1 MTVETEFLTFS
12 AEKLLQLMSRIDS
25 CVQKLTPEQIWMR
38 ADANQNAVGNL
49 LLHLNGNVRQWI
61 LHGVG
66 GEADMRARDAEFAAK
81 DGAGATEL
89 LARLRATVEE
99 TAALLRALPAA
110 RLMERVDTQGYD
122 CTVLAAIYHVV
133 EHFAGHTYQIILLT
147 KQFTREDLGF
157 YAHLSSAA
165 PRKDPLP

>member
-1 MTVETEFLTFS
+1 MTIETEFLTFS
-12 AEKLLQLMSRIDS
+12 ADKLMQLMGRIDS

-66 GEADMRARDAEFAAK
+66 RQADVRDRDAEFAAK
-81 DGAGATEL
+81 DGAGANEL
-89 LARLRATVEE
+89 LARLRATVTE
-99 TAALLRALPAA
+99 TATLLRALPAA

-133 EHFAGHTYQIILLT
+133 EHFAGHTFQIIYAT
-147 KQFTREDLGF
+147 KLCTGEDLGF
-157 YAHLSSAA
+157 YAHLSGSET
-165 PRKDPLP
+165 PDPLP

>member
-12 AEKLLQLMSRIDS
+12 ADKLTQLMGRIDA
-25 CVQKLTPEQIWMR
+25 CVQILTAEQIWMR

-66 GEADMRARDAEFAAK
+66 GQADVRNRDAEFAAK
-81 DGAGATEL
+81 DGAGAEEL

-99 TAALLRALPAA
+99 TVALMRKLPAG
-110 RLMERVDTQGYD
+110 RLMERVRTQGYD
-122 CTVLAAIYHVV
+122 CSVLAAIYHVV
-133 EHFAGHTYQIILLT
+133 EHFAGHTFQIIYAT
-147 KQFTREDLGF
+147 KLCTGEDLGF
-157 YAHLSSAA
+157 YAHLSGDR
-165 PRKDPLP
+165 PLKDPLP

>member
-1 MTVETEFLTFS
+1 MTIETEFLTFS
-12 AEKLLQLMSRIDS
+12 ADKLTQLMGRIDS
-25 CVQKLTPEQIWMR
+25 CVKKLTPEQIWMR

-66 GEADMRARDAEFAAK
+66 GQPDVRDRDAEFAAK
-81 DGAGATEL
+81 DGAVANEL
-89 LARLRATVEE
+89 LARLRSTVEE
-99 TAALLRALPAA
+99 TAGLLRTLPAA

-133 EHFAGHTYQIILLT
+133 EHFAGHTFQIIYVT
-147 KQFTREDLGF
+147 KLCTGEDLGF
-157 YAHLSSAA
+157 YAHLSGAVA
-165 PRKDPLP
+165 PDPLP

>member
-1 MTVETEFLTFS
+1 MTIETEFLTFS
-12 AEKLLQLMSRIDS
+12 ADKLTQLMGRIDS

-66 GEADMRARDAEFAAK
+66 GQADVRDRDAEFAAK
-81 DGAGATEL
+81 DGAGANEL

-99 TAALLRALPAA
+99 AAALFRALPAG
-110 RLMERVDTQGYD
+110 RLTDRVDTQGYD

-133 EHFAGHTYQIILLT
+133 EHFAGHTFQIIYAT
-147 KQFTREDLGF
+147 KLCTGEDLGF
-157 YAHLSSAA
+157 YAHLSGSAA
-165 PRKDPLP
+165 PDPLP

>member
-1 MTVETEFLTFS
+1 MTAETEFLTFS
-12 AEKLLQLMSRIDS
+12 ADKLTQLMGRIDS

-66 GEADMRARDAEFAAK
+66 GQADVRDRDAEFAAK
-81 DGAGATEL
+81 DGGAANEL
-89 LARLRATVEE
+89 LARLQATVAE
-99 TAALLRALPAA
+99 TAGLLRTLPAA

-133 EHFAGHTYQIILLT
+133 EHFAGHTFQIIYAT
-147 KQFTREDLGF
+147 KLCTGEDLGF
-157 YAHLSSAA
+157 YAHLNGAAA
-165 PRKDPLP
+165 PDPLP

>member
-1 MTVETEFLTFS
+1 MTIETEFLTFS
-12 AEKLLQLMSRIDS
+12 ADKLTQLMGRIDS
-25 CVQKLTPEQIWMR
+25 CVKKLTPEQIWMR

-66 GEADMRARDAEFAAK
+66 GQPDVRDRDAEFAAK
-81 DGAGATEL
+81 DGAVANEL
-89 LARLRATVEE
+89 LARLRSTVEE
-99 TAALLRALPAA
+99 TAGLLRTLPAA

-133 EHFAGHTYQIILLT
+133 EHFAGHTFQIIYAT
-147 KQFTREDLGF
+147 KLSTGEDLGF
-157 YAHLSSAA
+157 YAHLSDAAA
-165 PRKDPLP
+165 PDPLP

>member
-12 AEKLLQLMSRIDS
+12 ADKLAQLMGRIDT
-25 CVQKLTPEQIWMR
+25 CVQKLTPKQIWMR

-66 GEADMRARDAEFAAK
+66 GEPDLRDRDAEFAAT
-81 DGAGATEL
+81 DGAGANEL
-89 LARLRATVEE
+89 LARLGRTVEE
-99 TAALLRALPAA
+99 AMALLHALPVG
-110 RLMERVDTQGYD
+110 RLTESVRTQGYD

-133 EHFAGHTYQIILLT
+133 EHFAGHTFQIIYATKLLT
-147 KQFTREDLGF
+147 GEDLGF
-157 YAHLSSAA
+157 YAHLSDRK
-165 PRKDPLP
+165 PRQDPLP